1 VTHLTDEQIR
11 WFRQRRS
18 GLVAPFGTPEDAAAA
33 LGGVQAQILSAAM
46 LALWN
51 RSATGAKSA
60 EALGGRLFDERTLV
74 RLWGQRHT
82 LHLYASADWPIIH
95 ATFAQRRTWWERQ
108 AALGKDIDLAA
119 HHQGVAQVG
128 VLLKRHG
135 TLSRKQLR
143 ASGLDLPPAL
153 LSPWGGVFAE
163 LVRIGVACLAR
174 WEGGEARYAHR
185 EHWLPGLA
193 WTAPTAAEARAG
205 LARRYFACYG
215 PASLADFAYWLGLTG
230 ATTLRGS
237 DAWREQLV
245 PVAAETSGGR
255 KLFVLAA
262 DLPSLLEAP
271 PVPEKW
277 PVRLLGRFDPLLLA
291 HRDKDWVVPAKYYS
305 RVWRPA
311 GHIEGVV
318 LDQGQAVA
326 TWRYDRIGTGKL
338 SVRVYPFRARLP
350 VRVSQAVRRQAWG
363 VARFFGLKLSA
374 LTVHAAAPPA
384 RAARAPKAEPGC

>member
-1 VTHLTDEQIR
+1 VTHVTDDQIR

-18 GLVAPFGTPEDAAAA
+18 GLVVPFAMPEDAAAA

-51 RSATGAKSA
+51 RSAAGAETA
-60 EALGGRLFDERTLV
+60 EALAGQLFDTRTLI

-82 LHLYASADWPIIH
+82 LHLYASADWPMIH
-95 ATFAQRRTWWERQ
+95 ATFAHRRTWWERQ
-108 AALGKDIDLAA
+108 AALGKEIDLAA
-119 HHQGVAQVG
+119 HHRGVAQVG
-128 VLLKRHG
+128 VLLKQQG

-185 EHWLPGLA
+185 EHWLPGLP
-193 WTAPTAAEARAG
+193 WTLPTAPEARAE
-205 LARRYFACYG
+205 LARRYFAGYG
-215 PASLADFAYWLGLTG
+215 PASLADFAYWLGLP
-230 ATTLRGS
+230 AARARAGS
-237 DAWREQLV
+237 ETWRELLV
-245 PVAAETSGGR
+245 PVATKTIGDR
-255 KLFVLAA
+255 KLFALSA

-271 PVPEKW
+271 PLPDEW

-318 LDQGQAVA
+318 LDQGRAVA

-338 SVRVYPFRARLP
+338 GLRVYPFRARLP
-350 VRVSQAVRRQAWG
+350 VRVSKAIRRQARG

-374 LTVHAAAPPA
+374 VMVQSAALTAP
-384 RAARAPKAEPGC
+384 APKAEPDC